1 MWRLEESLNFIVNK
15 IYLFISIY
23 LKWVMA
29 IKGLEIPVEKYF
41 AKVWQNNYGFEMS
54 LGGE

>member
-1 MWRLEESLNFIVNK
+1 
-15 IYLFISIY
+15 
-23 LKWVMA
+23 MA